1 MINCECV
8 ENASH
13 LQSQFMGLEDDDLEE
28 VLWEM
33 AGIEF
38 EPYEAMRSLK
48 SQIAQIGIGISEIDE
63 LSIINSTLIS
73 VFGYGLETIIERTE
87 RKSA

>member
-1 MINCECV
+1 MINCERV
-8 ENASH
+8 EDAWR
-13 LQSQFMGLEDDDLEE
+13 LQNQFMDLEDDDLED

-33 AGIEF
+33 AGTEF
-38 EPYEAMRSLK
+38 EPYDAMRSLK
-48 SQIAQIGIGISEIDE
+48 SQIAQIDNADE

-73 VFGYGLETIIERTE
+73 VFGFSLNTIIERTE